1 MLKKMLLPSENVY
14 KLNSYLKEK
23 KNRETLLKLSNDS
36 AFYIEL
42 PGKDDTLS
50 HDYRKR
56 GGDVHITVNNYRQA
70 IEAQTVFPMIMMM
83 TNLNQVSQTWKLR
96 IAVLWLELNSNNK
109 EKLLYY

>member
-1 MLKKMLLPSENVY
+1 MLLPSEDVY

-56 GGDVHITVNNYRQA
+56 GGDVHITVNKQA

-96 IAVLWLELNSNNK
+96 IAVL
-109 EKLLYY
+109 